1 MGGELRAP
9 TGWARVH
16 PLQRAALCLK
26 GTRPLSRLIL
36 GWGSTPPPQPES
48 GQGSLKMAG
57 LPQGPQADRPLR
69 PALPLTRPGSLV
81 NDCLPAQTQ
90 FFYLEKRN
98 RAFQTFF
105 FSFF

>member
-36 GWGSTPPPQPES
+36 GWGSTPPPP
-48 GQGSLKMAG
+48 SLSLGRG
-57 LPQGPQADRPLR
+57 L
-69 PALPLTRPGSLV
+69 
-81 NDCLPAQTQ
+81 
-90 FFYLEKRN
+90 
-98 RAFQTFF
+98 
-105 FSFF
+105 